1 MNSAEQSF
9 RESLR
14 SFNAST
20 GGRPSSATSSSS
32 AGFSFGP
39 HFGRGGAPGVAQAG
53 GGASDPASE
62 SLLGSFRTRTQN
74 AFSGIGGGIWG
85 GQQQEELFG
94 LTRWQRLVGF
104 VVCLALG
111 AFCFFVAFF
120 TLPMLAL
127 RPAKFATLYTMG
139 SILSL
144 TSFALLQGPRSFLL
158 HIFTKE
164 RLPFTGVY
172 LGSMVATLYFAVGQG
187 AYVMTIICSV
197 VQIIALLWYFGS
209 YLPGG
214 LQGLGFLTRYLG
226 RNTIGLPV

>member
-14 SFNAST
+14 SFNASSNT
-20 GGRPSSATSSSS
+20 RSGGIPGSSGIPS

-39 HFGRGGAPGVAQAG
+39 H
-53 GGASDPASE
+53 SDPASE

-74 AFSGIGGGIWG
+74 AFSGMGWG

-94 LTRWQRLVGF
+94 LTRMQRLIGF
-104 VVCLALG
+104 IVCLGLG
-111 AFCFFVAFF
+111 IFCFMVAFF
-120 TLPMLAL
+120 TLPMLAI
-127 RPAKFATLYTMG
+127 RPAKFATLYTLG

-144 TSFALLQGPRSFLL
+144 TSFALLQGPRSFLA

-164 RLPFTGVY
+164 RLPFTAAY
-172 LGSMVATLYFAVGQG
+172 LGSMILTLYFAVGKG

-197 VQIIALLWYFGS
+197 IQILALLWYFGS

-214 LQGLGFLTRYLG
+214 LQGLGFMTRYFA
-226 RNTIGLPV
+226 RNTVGLPV

>member
-20 GGRPSSATSSSS
+20 GGRAPAAASPS

-39 HFGRGGAPGVAQAG
+39 HFGRGAPGVAQP
-53 GGASDPASE
+53 GASDPASE

-104 VVCLALG
+104 IVCLALG
-111 AFCFFVAFF
+111 VFCFFIAFI
-120 TLPMLAL
+120 TIPYLAL

-144 TSFALLQGPRSFLL
+144 TSFALLQGPRSFLI

-164 RLPFTGVY
+164 RLPFTAAY
-172 LGSMVATLYFAVGQG
+172 LGSMVATLYFAVGQN

-197 VQIIALLWYFGS
+197 IQIMALLWYFGS